1 MGNFH
6 QHLVRFF
13 IYLAKKLTE
22 QFLYPLISYA
32 RAARLHARAAHL
44 IYFDQKTDADKSLGR
59 PVTPSFDKALANLPI
74 MIFTINFVARS
85 KLTQIF
91 NFQRI
96 FI

>member
-1 MGNFH
+1 MLELPDH
-6 QHLVRFF
+6 MPVQLTLYIYFF
-13 IYLAKKLTE
+13 
-22 QFLYPLISYA
+22 
-32 RAARLHARAAHL
+32 
-44 IYFDQKTDADKSLGR
+44 FDQKTDANKSLGR
-59 PVTPSFDKALANLPI
+59 PVTPSVDKALANLPI